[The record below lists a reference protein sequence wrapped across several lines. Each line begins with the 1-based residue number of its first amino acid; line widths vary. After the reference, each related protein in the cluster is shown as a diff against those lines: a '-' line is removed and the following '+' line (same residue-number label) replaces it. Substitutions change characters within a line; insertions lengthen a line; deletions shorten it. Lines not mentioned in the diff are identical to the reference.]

1 MLLDKDKI
9 INGYNLLRR
18 MLLELGINKI
28 KKWAKRGSGT
38 SPKRWVFLTS
48 GQYVSAR
55 DFP

>member
-1 MLLDKDKI
+1 LLDKDQI
-9 INGYNLLRR
+9 INGLNLLRR
-18 MLLELGINKI
+18 MLLELAINSI
-28 KKWAKRGSGT
+28 KNLAKRYSGT